1 MFAIS
6 MFNPRGDWVMALAL
20 APPGYVGTSPLQ
32 IVQARVALR
41 RDFLDFLLAFFF
53 VFAFV
58 PTMLEIAASIFL
70 IALVSAADALA
81 KVPFLFAAIVI
92 SV

>member
-1 MFAIS
+1 M
-6 MFNPRGDWVMALAL
+6 
-20 APPGYVGTSPLQ
+20 
-32 IVQARVALR
+32 
-41 RDFLDFLLAFFF
+41 DFLLVFFF